1 MPKIK
6 FNKSNIENLKPT
18 EIRYKV
24 YTDEC
29 RGLYVEVY
37 PSGHK
42 TYRVRYKINQRS
54 FHYQIGVYPE
64 ITPMFAVKRGGEI
77 KTLVAQGKSPQQD
90 KLEKRRE
97 YTFKE
102 WFIERFLQIQ
112 LDNRESK
119 EKFYIDNGK
128 EENGE
133 EKSNK
138 DKGRVRWRVAVGKS
152 IYNISEQYNA
162 HLRFSNFANKKMS
175 DITIEDIQSFLRTIE
190 GKHTHNRLLRELNH
204 IFNTFNVNANPVK
217 QGLKTILRFKQVD
230 ERKVQASLKD
240 IQAIGNALLKVR
252 KGYMQE
258 NGYYYQPQV
267 QQSNIIEILFYEGL
281 RPIEVMGMKWS
292 EINDDWVYTTK
303 TKSKT
308 RTIPLTPQTQRVL
321 LSIEKVSDYV
331 FPSRTTNSHIKD
343 IGKVWKKVIELS
355 GITKDLR
362 LYDLRS
368 TFSSTA
374 SKRFGIWESSKM
386 TNHDKIETTNK
397 HYSHLEEVERRE
409 KKTVIAEGFSNLLYG
424 TGGTV
429 VPIKEAKG
437 EDSN

>member
-1 MPKIK
+1 MQKLR
-6 FNKSNIENLKPT
+6 FNKTNIENIEAK
-18 EIRYKV
+18 ESRFKIYS
-24 YTDEC
+24 DEC
-29 RGLYVEVY
+29 KGLYVDVF
-37 PSGHK
+37 PSGKK
-42 TYRVRYKINQRS
+42 TYRVLYKLNYRN
-54 FHYQIGVYPE
+54 FHYTIGVHPE
-64 ITPMFAVKRGGEI
+64 INPTFAIRRGLEI
-77 KTLVAQGKSPQQD
+77 RSLIAQGKNPQQD

-119 EKFYIDNGK
+119 EKFSVDV
-128 EENGE
+128 
-133 EKSNK
+133 
-138 DKGRVRWRVAVGKS
+138 GRVRWRRAVGKS

-175 DITIEDIQSFLRTIE
+175 DVTIEDIQSFLRTIE

-230 ERKVQASLKD
+230 ERKVQASLED

-252 KGYMQE
+252 KGFMQE

-281 RPIEVMGMKWS
+281 RPNEVMSMRWS
-292 EINDDWVYTTK
+292 EVSDDWIYTTK

-437 EDSN
+437 KDSN

>member
-1 MPKIK
+1 
-6 FNKSNIENLKPT
+6 
-18 EIRYKV
+18 
-24 YTDEC
+24 
-29 RGLYVEVY
+29 
-37 PSGHK
+37 
-42 TYRVRYKINQRS
+42 
-54 FHYQIGVYPE
+54 
-64 ITPMFAVKRGGEI
+64 
-77 KTLVAQGKSPQQD
+77 
-90 KLEKRRE
+90 
-97 YTFKE
+97 
-102 WFIERFLQIQ
+102 
-112 LDNRESK
+112 
-119 EKFYIDNGK
+119 
-128 EENGE
+128 
-133 EKSNK
+133 
-138 DKGRVRWRVAVGKS
+138 
-152 IYNISEQYNA
+152 
-162 HLRFSNFANKKMS
+162 MS
-175 DITIEDIQSFLRTIE
+175 DVTIEDIQSFLRTIE

-230 ERKVQASLKD
+230 ERKVQASLED

-252 KGYMQE
+252 KGFMQE

-281 RPIEVMGMKWS
+281 RPNEVMSMRWS
-292 EINDDWVYTTK
+292 EVSDDWIYTTK

-429 VPIKEAKG
+429 VSIKESK
-437 EDSN
+437 S

>member
-1 MPKIK
+1 MQKLR
-6 FNKSNIENLKPT
+6 FNKTNIENIEAK
-18 EIRYKV
+18 ESRFKIYS
-24 YTDEC
+24 DEC
-29 RGLYVEVY
+29 KGLYVDVF
-37 PSGHK
+37 PSGKK
-42 TYRVRYKINQRS
+42 TYRVLYKLNYRN
-54 FHYQIGVYPE
+54 FHYTIGVHPE
-64 ITPMFAVKRGGEI
+64 ITPMFATRRGLEI
-77 KTLVAQGKSPQQD
+77 RSLVAQGKNPQQD

-119 EKFYIDNGK
+119 EKFSVDA
-128 EENGE
+128 
-133 EKSNK
+133 
-138 DKGRVRWRVAVGKS
+138 GRVRWRRAVVKS

-175 DITIEDIQSFLRTIE
+175 DVTIEDIQSFLRTIE

-230 ERKVQASLKD
+230 ERKVQASLED

-267 QQSNIIEILFYEGL
+267 QQTNIIEILFYEGL
-281 RPIEVMGMKWS
+281 RPNEAMSMRWS
-292 EINDDWVYTTK
+292 EVSDDWIYTTK

-429 VPIKEAKG
+429 VKIK
-437 EDSN
+437 S

>member
-1 MPKIK
+1 MQKLR
-6 FNKSNIENLKPT
+6 FNKTNIENIEAK
-18 EIRYKV
+18 ESRFKIYS
-24 YTDEC
+24 DEC
-29 RGLYVEVY
+29 KGLYVDVF
-37 PSGHK
+37 PSGKK
-42 TYRVRYKINQRS
+42 TYRVLYKLNYRN
-54 FHYQIGVYPE
+54 FHYTIGGHPE
-64 ITPMFAVKRGGEI
+64 IKPNFAIRRGLEI
-77 KTLVAQGKSPQQD
+77 RFLVSQGKNPQQD

-97 YTFKE
+97 YTFKA

-119 EKFYIDNGK
+119 EKFSFD
-128 EENGE
+128 E
-133 EKSNK
+133 
-138 DKGRVRWRVAVGKS
+138 GRVRWRRAVGKS

-162 HLRFSNFANKKMS
+162 HLRHSKFANKKMS
-175 DITIEDIQSFLRTIE
+175 EITSEDIQSFLRTIE

-217 QGLKTILRFKQVD
+217 QGLKTILRYKQVE
-230 ERKVQASLKD
+230 ERKVQASPGD

-252 KGYMQE
+252 KGFFQE
-258 NGYYYQPQV
+258 KNGYYYQPQV

-281 RPIEVMGMKWS
+281 RPTEVMSMNWS
-292 EINDDWVYTTK
+292 EISDDWIYTTQ

-321 LSIEKVSDYV
+321 LSVEKVSDYV

-397 HYSHLEEVERRE
+397 HYSHLEEVERRD
-409 KKTVIAEGFSNLLYG
+409 KKTEIAEGFNNLLYG
-424 TGGTV
+424 TGGNV

-437 EDSN
+437 KGSN

>member
-1 MPKIK
+1 MSKIK

-24 YTDEC
+24 YTEEC

-54 FHYQIGVYPE
+54 FHYQIGVHPE
-64 ITPMFAVKRGGEI
+64 ITPMFAVKRGWEI
-77 KTLVAQGKSPQQD
+77 KTLVAQGKNPQQD

-119 EKFYIDNGK
+119 EKFSVDA
-128 EENGE
+128 
-133 EKSNK
+133 
-138 DKGRVRWRVAVGKS
+138 GRVRWRRAVGKS

-175 DITIEDIQSFLRTIE
+175 DVTIEDIQSFLRTIE

-230 ERKVQASLKD
+230 ERKVQASLED

-252 KGYMQE
+252 KGFMQE

-267 QQSNIIEILFYEGL
+267 QQTNIIEILFYEGL
-281 RPIEVMGMKWS
+281 RPNEVMSMRWS
-292 EINDDWVYTTK
+292 EVSDDWIYTTK

-409 KKTVIAEGFSNLLYG
+409 KKTVIAEGFNNLLHG

-429 VPIKEAKG
+429 VKIK
-437 EDSN
+437 S